1 MILHIIS
8 ASPFASQTL
17 AQCLSRMAKQ
27 DGLLLIQDGVYALTD
42 QRLHQQLAVLDKLY
56 VLNED
61 LQARGLGDGKHSA
74 ELTDYDGFV
83 ALTLAFERTLSW

>member
-1 MILHIIS
+1 MTLHIVS
-8 ASPFASQTL
+8 TSPFASQTL
-17 AQCLSRMAKQ
+17 AQCLDRMAKN

-42 QRLHQQLAVLDKLY
+42 QRLYRQLAGIEKLY

-74 ELTDYDGFV
+74 QIIDYEAFV